1 MVRVALTVLLCV
13 SLALAVGCGKR
24 RVTTNIHTDMG
35 TGETDMD
42 AVDANATDMNTVE
55 DASVV
60 PDAGADLGITR
71 DAGVTL
77 LAEMIRCDTLPASEV
92 AISLASGFSPNST
105 SIAAGQVVVFTN
117 SDPFAHTITSTN
129 GETVVPAP
137 DGRFDFNV
145 ASGGTVC
152 IRFNRVGSYPYFCSI
167 HTSMRGTVTVGAS
180 EVAGP

>member
-77 LAEMIRCDTLPASEV
+77 FAEMVRCDTLPSTEIAMSFT
-92 AISLASGFSPNST
+92 SGFSPDT
-105 SIAAGQVVVFTN
+105 TTIAAGEVAVFTN
-117 SDPFAHTITSTN
+117 TDPFAHTITSTN
-129 GETVVPAP
+129 GETVVPVA
-137 DGRFDFNV
+137 DSRFNFDV
-145 ASGGTVC
+145 GSGETVC
-152 IRFNRVGSYPYFCSI
+152 IRFNRPGSYPYFCSI
-167 HTSMRGTVTVGAS
+167 HTSMRGQITVGAS
-180 EVAGP
+180 EVAVP